1 MLIFQ
6 SIFCEVSKNISKE
19 TDSKAGGQEEDI
31 MWTSKHQYYLIRHV
45 IISSECCTPKEICS

>member
-6 SIFCEVSKNISKE
+6 SIFCEVSQNISKE

-31 MWTSKHQYYLIRHV
+31 MWTQQASVLFDKTCNNQ
-45 IISSECCTPKEICS
+45 